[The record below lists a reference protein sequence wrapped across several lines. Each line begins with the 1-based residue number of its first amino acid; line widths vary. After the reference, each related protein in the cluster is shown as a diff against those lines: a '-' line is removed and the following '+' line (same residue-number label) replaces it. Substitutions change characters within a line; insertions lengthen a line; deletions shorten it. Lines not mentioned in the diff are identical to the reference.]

1 MKAMR
6 HTATRITTIIVGL
19 LLAACG
25 GAPGTTTPAPASA
38 PTSAV
43 VAPAANA
50 IVPTLIAPVAATRV
64 APAEPRAVTFTTNDG
79 VTLKGTLYGAGP
91 TAVILSNMG
100 DNDPGPWEAFAPQL
114 ANRGYT
120 VLTYRFR
127 YPTNTANIDSST
139 VNHTLDDLRAAIA
152 FMREQGATT
161 LVLAGA
167 SLGGMATAKAAAS
180 EKLAAIVIMASPV
193 DLPDFGF
200 RVEEREL
207 QAITA
212 PKLFIGSEDDRNVPL
227 AETKRMYD
235 LSPDPKTLHTYPGSA
250 HGVRLFKTE
259 HSADLTQQ
267 LLAFITT
274 HAPVGN

>member
-1 MKAMR
+1 MR
-6 HTATRITTIIVGL
+6 HMSTRITTILVGL

-25 GAPGTTTPAPASA
+25 GTPGTLTPAPASA
-38 PTSAV
+38 PTSAA
-43 VAPAANA
+43 VAPAATA
-50 IVPTLIAPVAATRV
+50 IAPTPTAPAAATHV
-64 APAEPRAVTFTTNDG
+64 APAEPRAVTFTTDDG

-100 DNDPGPWEAFAPQL
+100 DNDPAPWEAFAPQL
-114 ANRGYT
+114 ADQGYI

-127 YPTNTANIDSST
+127 YPTNSANIDSST

-152 FMREQGATT
+152 FVREQGATT
-161 LVLAGA
+161 LVLVGA

-180 EKLAAIVIMASPV
+180 EKPAAMVIMASPV

-212 PKLFIGSEDDRNVPL
+212 PKLFIGSEDDHNVPL
-227 AETKRMYD
+227 AATKKMYD

-259 HSADLTQQ
+259 HGPDLTQ
-267 LLAFITT
+267 LLITFITT
-274 HAPVGN
+274 NAPVGT